1 MTERWLV
8 EYNNKRLHE
17 SLNNL
22 TP

>member
-1 MTERWLV
+1 MTESWLV